1 MTTGKDFGGWT
12 RRQILAALLSTA
24 ASGALANAPVSSPRP
39 QARRQAG
46 NGDHA
51 AGNVDLHALSGLSGK
66 CGYVVADADTGEV
79 LESLNP
85 LLGLPPASTAKAL
98 TTIYGL
104 TMLGSEYRFVT
115 RVLATG
121 PVENGELKGDL
132 VLAGGGDPT
141 LDTDALASLAK
152 QLKDKGVRR
161 ISGGAL
167 VWSGA
172 LPYQRQI
179 DADQPDHLGY
189 NPSLSGLNLNYNR
202 IYFEWKRGTGGFEV
216 TMDARTRKYRPMV
229 AMTTIKVV
237 ERDSPIYTQV
247 STKDMDQWT
256 VARRALGKKG
266 GRWLPVRR
274 PEYYAAEVFH
284 TIARSYGIEL
294 PRFRKTDQPPNGPIM
309 AEWCSEPLPGLLRDM
324 LMYST
329 NLVAE
334 AVGMSA
340 SQASG
345 KSPENLAASGRM
357 MSDWLKATGNANH
370 AKFVDHSG
378 LGEDSRISA
387 RDMVRVLNAQGWNG
401 ALHGLM
407 KEIWLR
413 DDKGRPIKAH
423 PVKVQAKTGT
433 LNFVSALAG
442 YATGPNG
449 RHLAFA
455 IFTADLDK
463 RKKIGKSQRERPV
476 GARGWNRQSK
486 ILQQKLIE
494 RWSDIYRA

>member
-1 MTTGKDFGGWT
+1 MATGKPFGGWT
-12 RRQILAALLSTA
+12 RRQILAGLLSTV
-24 ASGALANAPVSSPRP
+24 ASGALANAPVRSPRP
-39 QARRQAG
+39 AVRPQTRHS
-46 NGDHA
+46 DPA
-51 AGNVDLHALSGLSGK
+51 AADVDLHALSGLSGK

-79 LESLNP
+79 LESHNP

-104 TMLGSEYRFVT
+104 TMLGSEFRFVT
-115 RVLATG
+115 KVLATG

-141 LDTDALASLAK
+141 LDTDALASLAR
-152 QLKDKGVRR
+152 QLKDKGVKR
-161 ISGGAL
+161 IAGRAL
-167 VWSGA
+167 VWGGA

-179 DADQPDHLGY
+179 DAGQPDHLGY

-202 IYFEWKRGTGGFEV
+202 IYFEWKRGSGGFEV
-216 TMDARTRKYRPMV
+216 TMDARTRKYRPRV
-229 AMTTIKVV
+229 AMTTMKVV
-237 ERDSPIYTQV
+237 ERSSPIYTHV

-274 PEYYAAEVFH
+274 PQYYAAEVFH
-284 TIARSYGIEL
+284 TIARSHGIDL
-294 PRFRKTDQPPNGPIM
+294 PRFRNTDRAPGGRIM
-309 AEWCSEPLPGLLRDM
+309 AEWRSEPLPGMLRRM
-324 LMYST
+324 LKYSN

-334 AVGMSA
+334 AIGLSA

-345 KSPENLAASGRM
+345 KSPANLAASGRM
-357 MSDWLKATGNANH
+357 MSDWLKATKNANH
-370 AKFVDHSG
+370 AKLVDHSG

-387 RDMVRVLNAQGWNG
+387 RDMVRALNHQGWNG

-407 KEIWLR
+407 KQVWLR

-423 PVKVQAKTGT
+423 PVKVEAKTGT

-442 YATGPNG
+442 YASGPNG

-463 RKKIGKSQRERPV
+463 RRELGKSQRERPA

-494 RWSDIYRA
+494 HWADVYRA